1 MVLLF
6 LPGQDG
12 SFVPNISSDRSK
24 LFLILNLADIYPI
37 TLTSGT
43 MNNGGI
49 IDNI

>member
-12 SFVPNISSDRSK
+12 SFVHNISSDRSK
-24 LFLILNLADIYPI
+24 LFLTPNLADIYPI